1 MTITSTSRS
10 PPLVLTV
17 KNLHVPFATRLTG
30 RGSSQAKVAGALVG
44 VGVGV
49 LVGVGVSVGVG
60 GGCVGG
66 GAGVRIQ
73 Q

>member
-10 PPLVLTV
+10 PSLALTV
-17 KNLHVPFATRLTG
+17 KKLHVPFATRLTG